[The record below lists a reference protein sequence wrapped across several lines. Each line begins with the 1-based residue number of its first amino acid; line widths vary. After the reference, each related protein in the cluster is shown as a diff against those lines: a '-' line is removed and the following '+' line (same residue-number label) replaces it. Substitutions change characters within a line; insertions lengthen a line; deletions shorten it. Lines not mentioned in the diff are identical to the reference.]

1 MERDSEGLELDL
13 LVANDTEAVG
23 VECKSKLKIGDVKE
37 HVERLA
43 KLKRLPP
50 KYANFKIMGAM
61 TAMVIPDNLA
71 NYAEAQALF
80 VIGQSAYHWDIRN
93 DADFA
98 PAVW

>member
-1 MERDSEGLELDL
+1 
-13 LVANDTEAVG
+13 
-23 VECKSKLKIGDVKE
+23 
-37 HVERLA
+37 
-43 KLKRLPP
+43 
-50 KYANFKIMGAM
+50 MGAM